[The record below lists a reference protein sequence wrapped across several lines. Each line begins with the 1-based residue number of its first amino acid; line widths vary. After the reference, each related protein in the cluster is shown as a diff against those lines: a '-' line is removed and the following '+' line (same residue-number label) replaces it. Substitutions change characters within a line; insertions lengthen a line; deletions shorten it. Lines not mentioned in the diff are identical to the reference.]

1 MEMVIVVAV
10 LVLVFVGMADMLN
23 NGMPPLPPKT
33 GDKEEDIKNAAG
45 CLGGGFIYIVFW
57 IVAIVAAFILLSA
70 LGLMVEG

>member
-45 CLGGGFIYIVFW
+45 CGVAGLMNVMFW
-57 IVAIVAAFILLSA
+57 IVAIGAVIILFSA